1 MAATKTETRGRKRLL
16 TETDILDMAVDM
28 GLEELTMTRLANALN
43 VGTATLYQ
51 YFTNRRELLR
61 AAAVHSLSLGRFQFP
76 EDTGQ
81 SWEDLAREYAQK
93 TRRLLSENPSFI
105 HNMQITEYG
114 FEVHFEL
121 SERFVASMKSRG
133 FSSENGMKLYHLMAM
148 AGSVGAIELVRYQDF
163 ETRQESVSEF
173 AERLFKPHGA
183 EKYPHVSEG
192 FAVLTYGPDE
202 KFNMMLECIFSK
214 FRAETAKT

>member
-81 SWEDLAREYAQK
+81 SWEELAREYAQK
-93 TRRLLSENPSFI
+93 TRLLLSENPSFI

-148 AGSVGAIELVRYQDF
+148 AGSVGAID
-163 ETRQESVSEF
+163 
-173 AERLFKPHGA
+173 KPHGA